1 MRSANKSAEPLKQ
14 RARIF
19 PANKNLDYEN
29 HNISRVLI
37 VATKFPKEFGN
48 ASGRCKDV
56 MPPAAAVNSNDGNTR
71 RSKGGPWGFLSP
83 ITLLTLCSVG
93 ICSSLQHQIWKSLGT
108 AVENRSGPHTVRR
121 CRLEG
126 QSSVEVNRPEQ
137 CRVLPRIKPGIP
149 GG

>member
-71 RSKGGPWGFLSP
+71 KKQGGPWISIANHSFDL
-83 ITLLTLCSVG
+83 V
-93 ICSSLQHQIWKSLGT
+93 
-108 AVENRSGPHTVRR
+108 
-121 CRLEG
+121 
-126 QSSVEVNRPEQ
+126 Q
-137 CRVLPRIKPGIP
+137 CRHMQQLAASNLEKPGYSRGESFWAAHGSAMSP
-149 GG
+149 RRAELR